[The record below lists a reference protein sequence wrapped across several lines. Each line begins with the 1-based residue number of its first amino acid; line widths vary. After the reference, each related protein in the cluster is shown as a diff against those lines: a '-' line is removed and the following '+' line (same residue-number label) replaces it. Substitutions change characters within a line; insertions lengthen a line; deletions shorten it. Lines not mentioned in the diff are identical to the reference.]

1 MGLGSAVGMSAL
13 VVAGMAIYFAT
24 DPIRFTRNMTTHT
37 AGVVVISGSS
47 SGIGLDLA
55 KALVSAEHFVVIA
68 GVRDLD
74 CKGAKELATVGAI
87 PVLLDVRDDAQIEAA
102 VELATTTAADLGV
115 EFMGLVNNAGL
126 GHDLPI
132 EYLTREQITFVYDV
146 NVVGTMRLTAAAL
159 PALRASK
166 GRVISVG
173 SVGGRVAAPGLQPYV
188 GTKAALESFSDSLRR
203 EVGPLGVSVSQVDPG
218 CIDTNFFD
226 AHFKEKDN
234 MKRLSKERYAVYSGW
249 LDKRE
254 DTLTRCAN
262 TAEPTATSTTPAL
275 IHALTSPH
283 PRTRYYP
290 GSWNYIPASVL
301 VFQAWILPDLIQDAL
316 MAAPIPGWM

>member
-1 MGLGSAVGMSAL
+1 
-13 VVAGMAIYFAT
+13 
-24 DPIRFTRNMTTHT
+24 
-37 AGVVVISGSS
+37 
-47 SGIGLDLA
+47 
-55 KALVSAEHFVVIA
+55 
-68 GVRDLD
+68 
-74 CKGAKELATVGAI
+74 
-87 PVLLDVRDDAQIEAA
+87 
-102 VELATTTAADLGV
+102 
-115 EFMGLVNNAGL
+115 MGLVNNAGL

-234 MKRLSKERYAVYSGW
+234 MKRLSKERYTVYSGW

-301 VFQAWILPDLIQDAL
+301 VFQVPTRTGTCFFFFLLFVYFWHFADCMRVFSAVQVRHFLIRTVLVCAV
-316 MAAPIPGWM
+316 G